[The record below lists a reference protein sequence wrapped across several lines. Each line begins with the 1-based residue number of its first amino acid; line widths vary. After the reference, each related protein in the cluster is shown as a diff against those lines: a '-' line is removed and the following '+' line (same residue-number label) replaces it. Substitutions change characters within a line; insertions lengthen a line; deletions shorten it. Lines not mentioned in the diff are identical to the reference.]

1 MSDFRPTEPPKQEP
15 DDSVHID
22 DTITEVTEPSQE
34 SAEVKKEDDLNE
46 EDLSIVITGN
56 GPTTSSELYQLPTR
70 QIVARIAAWVL
81 IAASAYAIWSFKVES
96 ASIGFCERG
105 RNTNQA
111 LQTILERRLAAAICN
126 SEGRPFLYN
135 SSLDQSPDDAT
146 EERCPLPPL
155 IPFPEPSTCAPCPE
169 HASCSQHSVT
179 CDTGYLLKPNIFL
192 SFIPVLP
199 SQSELTTQYAPSF
212 SKFFFRGVSYL
223 IDGLP
228 LFGSVGFP
236 PRCAED
242 PKRKRNIGN
251 LGKAIEARLAKERG
265 RRVCRGDRPDLS
277 HADDS
282 IKSAIKWGV
291 EIGKLKDD
299 FKKTANVSIGVPDVA
314 LIYLS
319 CSRP

>member
-1 MSDFRPTEPPKQEP
+1 MTPISDFRPTEPLKREP

-34 SAEVKKEDDLNE
+34 SAEVKKEDDQTE
-46 EDLSIVITGN
+46 EDLSIVITDES
-56 GPTTSSELYQLPTR
+56 TTSSELYQLSAR
-70 QIVARIAAWVL
+70 QVLARIVAWVL
-81 IAASAYAIWSFKVES
+81 IAAFAYAIWSFKVES

-105 RNTNQA
+105 KNTNQA
-111 LQTILERRLAAAICN
+111 LQTILERRLAAATCN
-126 SEGRPFLYN
+126 KEGRPFLYN
-135 SSLDQSPDDAT
+135 SSLPDGAT
-146 EERCPLPPL
+146 EEPCPLPPL
-155 IPFPEPSTCAPCPE
+155 IPFEPSSCAPCPE
-169 HASCSQHSVT
+169 HASCSQQSVT

-192 SFIPVLP
+192 SFIPVLS
-199 SQSELTTQYAPSF
+199 SQSDLTTQYAPHL
-212 SKFFFRGVSYL
+212 SKIFFRGVSYL
-223 IDGLP
+223 TDGLP

-236 PRCAED
+236 PRCTED

-265 RRVCRGDRPDLS
+265 RRVCRGDRPDPS

-299 FKKTANVSIGVPDVA
+299 FKKTANVSIWSTRCLP
-314 LIYLS
+314 
-319 CSRP
+319 